1 MGKWWTVYEPVKQR
15 AVKYEAAAR
24 NGEAKHAAL
33 KYGPVMYEP
42 VKHRA
47 VKYKTA

>member
-1 MGKWWTVYEPVKQR
+1 MKQQHGME
-15 AVKYEAAAR
+15 KQSM
-24 NGEAKHAAL
+24 AAL

-47 VKYKTA
+47 VKYKAAQHEKSAACSSEEWASDV